1 MLQIDETKS
10 SEIAKWK
17 IALQKAIDTFNEEEF
32 EGLVGLCD

>member
-10 SEIAKWK
+10 NEIAKWK

-32 EGLVGLCD
+32 EGVIELYD